1 MKIPGV
7 RKITKLLLV
16 APLRVV
22 QGANDAFG
30 EYLGDK
36 PKKEGR
42 DREATD

>member
-7 RKITKLLLV
+7 RKLTKLVLA

-36 PKKEGR
+36 SKEGKNESSR
-42 DREATD
+42 